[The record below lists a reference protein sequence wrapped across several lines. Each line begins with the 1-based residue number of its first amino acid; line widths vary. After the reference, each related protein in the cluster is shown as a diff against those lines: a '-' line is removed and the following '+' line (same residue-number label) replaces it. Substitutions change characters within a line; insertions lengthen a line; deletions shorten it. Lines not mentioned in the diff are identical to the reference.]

1 MPKREPDPEPLDEEI
16 VEAEPVTAGERLRLA
31 REAKKLSL
39 EDVAAQT
46 RIPQRH
52 LASIET
58 ADWDNLPAPTYSIGF
73 AKSYA
78 SAVGLDRVEIGN
90 QLREEMGGQRFAST
104 SSDVFEPADPAR
116 TMPKGLVLGAI
127 IAVVVLIA
135 LMSWLN
141 SRALQPD
148 EPAAANVAATETN
161 AAAPAAAPATAPAA
175 AAQGPVV
182 LTATAPIWLQV
193 GERGG
198 ATLFSGTLQPGQ
210 TYTVPATATAPVL
223 KTGKPEALSIKVG
236 NRRDG
241 PGRAARDHGV
251 QRQPAARRPAQDA
264 RRPPELLPLPASPA
278 PRAAAP
284 RRSANAGG
292 SIAARAASLRP
303 GCHRGNAADV
313 EQRGI
318 GFIRAQAALGQDRRD
333 NGSVGE
339 VQ

>member
-58 ADWDNLPAPTYSIGF
+58 AAWDDLPAPTYSIGF

-78 SAVGLDRVEIGN
+78 TAVGLDRVEIGN

-148 EPAAANVAATETN
+148 EPAANVAAAETN
-161 AAAPAAAPATAPAA
+161 AVAPTAAPASAPAA
-175 AAQGPVV
+175 TAQGPVV

-210 TYTVPATATAPVL
+210 SYSVPATATAPVL

-236 NRRDG
+236 TATAG
-241 PGRAARDHGV
+241 PVGPPATTVSNVSLLPADLLKT
-251 QRQPAARRPAQDA
+251 PAAAGASTAPPAA
-264 RRPPELLPLPASPA
+264 A
-278 PRAAAP
+278 PVAAAP
-284 RRSANAGG
+284 RRAPR
-292 SIAARAASLRP
+292 RAAPSP
-303 GCHRGNAADV
+303 APAAPPPAV
-313 EQRGI
+313 TAETPPTS
-318 GFIRAQAALGQDRRD
+318 
-333 NGSVGE
+333 NSGE
-339 VQ
+339 

>member
-1 MPKREPDPEPLDEEI
+1 MPKREPDPEPLVDEI

-58 ADWDNLPAPTYSIGF
+58 GDWDNLPAPTYSIGF

-161 AAAPAAAPATAPAA
+161 AAAPTAAPATAPAA
-175 AAQGPVV
+175 ATQGPVV

-210 TYTVPATATAPVL
+210 TYSVPATATAPVL

-236 NRRDG
+236 NAVTSPVG
-241 PGRAARDHGV
+241 P
-251 QRQPAARRPAQDA
+251 PATTVSNVS
-264 RRPPELLPLPASPA
+264 LLPADLLKTPPTAGASPPTASPA

-284 RRSANAGG
+284 RRAPT
-292 SIAARAASLRP
+292 RAAPSP
-303 GCHRGNAADV
+303 APAAPPP
-313 EQRGI
+313 
-318 GFIRAQAALGQDRRD
+318 AATAETLPTS
-333 NGSVGE
+333 NSGE
-339 VQ
+339 